1 MILTEL
7 KRYLSE
13 RRQATLVDLAHRF
26 DVEPEAL
33 RGMLGHWIRK
43 GKVRQHRAPGACT
56 KGCVKCDP
64 KALEFYEWIA

>member
-1 MILTEL
+1 MILTDL

-13 RRQATLVDLAHRF
+13 RRQANLVDLAYRF
-26 DVEPEAL
+26 DIEPEAV

-43 GKVRQHRAPGACT
+43 GKVRQRVVAGGCT

-64 KALEFYEWIA
+64 NALEFYEWIA